1 MTEAEE
7 EESNSKTGDDEMTK
21 KSETVPNI
29 AEFMEHRL
37 KMDHFEGIH
46 VLPED
51 APKID
56 GAPNFRQVGEQVLNN
71 SQN

>member
-1 MTEAEE
+1 MAEAEE
-7 EESNSKTGDDEMTK
+7 EESYSKTGDDEPTK
-21 KSETVPNI
+21 ESETVPNI

-37 KMDHFEGIH
+37 KTDHFDGIH

-56 GAPNFRQVGEQVLNN
+56 GAPNFRQVGEEVLNN
-71 SQN
+71 S